1 MSQDKQDD
9 DGAVGVVKLTRD
21 QIEICRVLGL
31 TLEQYAREMIQ
42 IEICKVLGLTLEQ
55 YAREMIMDEQDAEN
69 KESHNE

>member
-31 TLEQYAREMIQ
+31 TLEQYAREMI
-42 IEICKVLGLTLEQ
+42 EICKVLLTLEQ
-55 YAREMIMDEQDAEN
+55 YARAMIMDEQDAEN
-69 KESHNE
+69 KENHNE

>member
-9 DGAVGVVKLTRD
+9 DGAAGVVKLTRD

-42 IEICKVLGLTLEQ
+42 KRCKGGEPSNNTPE
-55 YAREMIMDEQDAEN
+55 R
-69 KESHNE
+69 